1 MIIFRKINANVKTK
15 DPESYGKEDRLMS
28 MDVFME
34 DLTVSN
40 SDSVLRVMV
49 GFTIDSGQDL
59 KILNTST
66 LSSIWVSRL
75 TAS

>member
-1 MIIFRKINANVKTK
+1 
-15 DPESYGKEDRLMS
+15 MS

-40 SDSVLRVMV
+40 SDSVLRVMI
-49 GFTIDSGQDL
+49 GSTIDSGQDL

-66 LSSIWVSRL
+66 LSSI
-75 TAS
+75 